1 MRKLGIDTIFS
12 LVLIALSVVFVMF
25 GQGKLR
31 SLEKQNEELSLRLAY
46 AEEHP
51 VIRYIHDSIPVTE
64 VRVVEV
70 DRTDYKKQL
79 ADRELIK
86 QLGIRIG
93 ELESENSQ
101 LLVNR
106 DTVVL
111 RPEVGDSVL
120 SYRDRWA
127 SFSFRVSE
135 GELSY
140 SVRDSLSTFVSCDY
154 RHHFLWWYWG
164 KRGYRVSVVSHN
176 PHAVVEYEKY
186 IKIR

>member
-1 MRKLGIDTIFS
+1 MKRLGIDTLFS
-12 LVLIALSVVFVMF
+12 LFLIILSVSFVVF

-31 SLEKQNEELSLRLAY
+31 SLEKQNRELSLRLSY

-64 VRVVEV
+64 LKVVEV
-70 DRTDYKKQL
+70 DRTDYKQQL

-86 QLGIRIG
+86 QLGLRVG
-93 ELESENSQ
+93 ELESENRQ

-111 RPEVGDSVL
+111 RPESGDSVL

-154 RHHFLWWYWG
+154 RHHFLWWRWG

-186 IKIR
+186 LKIK